1 MPGSRSSAALAEL
14 TWRAPRRD
22 GPSAEDSPASD
33 RWPGEGHAAAT
44 PALRRAPLQ
53 GASSGVSGVSG
64 EPAPSAAAAA
74 FPPPGSAAAAAM
86 ADRLAQ
92 DVMQRLERR
101 LRIERERRGL

>member
-1 MPGSRSSAALAEL
+1 L
-14 TWRAPRRD
+14 TWRALRRD
-22 GPSAEDSPASD
+22 GPSADDSPASD
-33 RWPGEGHAAAT
+33 GWPGEGRAAAT
-44 PALRRAPLQ
+44 PALRTAAPRSDGPGTS
-53 GASSGVSGVSG
+53 GA
-64 EPAPSAAAAA
+64 PAPSPAAPA